1 MMKRKGVEGII
12 AVVLLLMM
20 TVAIA
25 GAAFIWLT
33 KMQNDMQDD
42 VSKQQEEMKKKASSS
57 LVIDAAWATA
67 LNTPTHIML
76 RNNGQYTYTSG
87 EVDNIEI
94 HYNGIP
100 RGKLVTV
107 FDDNTMARPC
117 VGNALAP
124 GESCEAVSTVL
135 TASFPWI
142 GGAGW
147 EFTIKILEP
156 TTEASISKSCRMSS
170 AGQKTC

>member
-25 GAAFIWLT
+25 GAAFVWLT
-33 KMQNDMQDD
+33 KMQKGIQDD
-42 VSKQQEEMKKKASSS
+42 VTKQQEEMKKKASSS
-57 LVIDAAWATA
+57 LIIDAAWTTA
-67 LNTPTHIML
+67 IGSPMHIML

-87 EVDNIEI
+87 EIDNIEI

-107 FDDNTMARPC
+107 FDENAIARPC

-124 GESCEAVSTVL
+124 GESCEAVSILATN
-135 TASFPWI
+135 SFPWT

-147 EFTIKILEP
+147 EFTLMLLEP
-156 TTEASISKSCRMSS
+156 TTEASITKSCRMSRTT
-170 AGQKTC
+170 QKTC